1 MNPQQN
7 LKLHV
12 LSSSDSPA
20 SFAHVSLSLQKGEWL
35 WGQKRLSFAVHEQT
49 KVRKVICD
57 ENEL

>member
-1 MNPQQN
+1 MKPQQN
-7 LKLHV
+7 LKP

-20 SFAHVSLSLQKGEWL
+20 SFACTYLYPHKKVSGSGYKNAF
-35 WGQKRLSFAVHEQT
+35 SFAVHEQT